1 MTEIFTG
8 ADCRGSQPSLPMRV
22 AVLLLLP
29 LLGACATTAEFRK
42 LERDVYQLKKNVNAT
57 DSSNSVQADLLTQM
71 EALQREVQELQGRL
85 DVTEHRA
92 LQALE
97 EAKEARR
104 AAARTG
110 QTTLLSPAT
119 GEFAAEGAIS
129 PAEAAAQPAQSPAAA
144 PAPAAAVPAPTP
156 PSANPLAAAAP
167 PAPAPAPA
175 PLVAAR
181 PPEVPANA
189 NAGGIDALAAD
200 PELAAAADGKVT
212 TAEEL
217 QAYRNAYAAWRS
229 GDTQT
234 CIDRFRQFLQTYP
247 PSGYAD
253 DASYWM
259 ADCYFKQGDYK
270 TAIVRF
276 DDVVRTYPKG
286 NKAADALYR
295 QGESLLKLG
304 PGYSK
309 AASKAFERV
318 IKEYPG
324 SPRVEEAKQ
333 QLELLGA

>member
-1 MTEIFTG
+1 MV
-8 ADCRGSQPSLPMRV
+8 RSLKAKMSCSGKG
-22 AVLLLLP
+22 VLQTSVVLWVLLP
-29 LLGACATTAEFRK
+29 LLSACATTAEFRK
-42 LERDVYQLKKNVNAT
+42 LERDVNRLKKNASAA
-57 DSSNSVQADLLTQM
+57 DSSSTVQADLLTQI
-71 EALQREVQELQGRL
+71 EALQNEVQVLQGRL
-85 DVTEHRA
+85 DVAEHRST
-92 LQALE
+92 QALE
-97 EAKEARR
+97 EAQEARR
-104 AAARTG
+104 AVARNATG
-110 QTTLLSPAT
+110 QVSQLAPTTGDL
-119 GEFAAEGAIS
+119 
-129 PAEAAAQPAQSPAAA
+129 AAQDALSDTEAVAQP
-144 PAPAAAVPAPTP
+144 PMVTAPAAPMQSP
-156 PSANPLAAAAP
+156 PSAASSSAPHAVTATP
-167 PAPAPAPA
+167 PAAT
-175 PLVAAR
+175 
-181 PPEVPANA
+181 
-189 NAGGIDALAAD
+189 GKGQDALDILASD

-276 DDVVRTYPKG
+276 DDVVRNYPKG
-286 NKAADALYR
+286 SKAPDALYR

-318 IKEYPG
+318 VKEYPA
-324 SPRVEEAKQ
+324 SPRVEEAQK
-333 QLELLGA
+333 QLELLGG

>member
-1 MTEIFTG
+1 MMQIFTVRMPRSG
-8 ADCRGSQPSLPMRV
+8 KRALQTSVVFL
-22 AVLLLLP
+22 ALLP
-29 LLGACATTAEFRK
+29 LLSACATTAEFRK
-42 LERDVYQLKKNVNAT
+42 LERDVNRLKKNASAA
-57 DSSNSVQADLLTQM
+57 DSSGSVQADLLTQL
-71 EALQREVQELQGRL
+71 EALQNEVRALQGRL
-85 DVTEHRA
+85 DVAEHRS

-97 EAKEARR
+97 EAQEARR
-104 AAARTG
+104 AAARNASGQAPQLQPTTG
-110 QTTLLSPAT
+110 DLAAQGALS
-119 GEFAAEGAIS
+119 AAEASAQPTPSMGPSAARS
-129 PAEAAAQPAQSPAAA
+129 PTVPTAAQSQSPTPVATAPAQPAV
-144 PAPAAAVPAPTP
+144 AAVPP
-156 PSANPLAAAAP
+156 AATADVKGQDV
-167 PAPAPAPA
+167 
-175 PLVAAR
+175 L
-181 PPEVPANA
+181 
-189 NAGGIDALAAD
+189 DALAAD

-217 QAYRNAYAAWRS
+217 QAYRNAHAAWRS
-229 GDTQT
+229 GDTQA

-276 DDVVRTYPKG
+276 DDVVRNYPKG

-318 IKEYPG
+318 VKEYPD
-324 SPRVEEAKQ
+324 SPRVEEAQK
-333 QLELLGA
+333 QLELLGG

>member
-1 MTEIFTG
+1 MLQFLTSAVSPVSGAGGSVRGKMLRTG
-8 ADCRGSQPSLPMRV
+8 A
-22 AVLLLLP
+22 VLMALWP
-29 LLGACATTAEFRK
+29 LLGGCATTAEFRK
-42 LERDVYQLKKNVNAT
+42 LEREVHRLKKDEAAAG
-57 DSSNSVQADLLTQM
+57 SSNAVQADLLTQI
-71 EALQREVQELQGRL
+71 EALEREVQILQGRL
-85 DVTEHRA
+85 DVTEHRS

-97 EAKEARR
+97 EAQEARR
-104 AAARTG
+104 AAARATTG
-110 QTTLLSPAT
+110 QAPQLVPPT
-119 GEFAAEGAIS
+119 GEFATEGVIS
-129 PAEAAAQPAQSPAAA
+129 EAEATAQPPAIAPAPVTPPAAQPAPSPGAAA
-144 PAPAAAVPAPTP
+144 TAPTTP
-156 PSANPLAAAAP
+156 KGQGVL
-167 PAPAPAPA
+167 
-175 PLVAAR
+175 
-181 PPEVPANA
+181 
-189 NAGGIDALAAD
+189 DALAAD

-318 IKEYPG
+318 IKEYPD

-333 QLELLGA
+333 QLEILGA